1 MNAADA
7 ETKGDARRSHD
18 AVLQNA
24 PLHELQEVQ
33 PVLVVRGSAYKVK
46 AKYEM
51 KEHTS
56 GFHLT
61 MPKGNIHFFGFW
73 PCLINFLSSSLERP
87 TYIARAGKMS
97 VVARAHTYS

>member
-51 KEHTS
+51 KNRHS
-56 GFHLT
+56 QSFHQA
-61 MPKGNIHFFGFW
+61 HV
-73 PCLINFLSSSLERP
+73 LSPSPR
-87 TYIARAGKMS
+87 
-97 VVARAHTYS
+97 